1 MSKSRPAIPRSRFAA
16 SLPPAGQWWGG
27 AVAWAL
33 AMAASFL
40 LSTTLFGRAS
50 GSHVAT
56 LTALYALGGLLGWTV
71 AVPLIRFSGHGRT
84 APTVFS
90 AWFLLLGIT
99 TIAATSALFAL
110 QYRLFYAHWHAPFPS
125 RIWVYQFIFTSASAL
140 YQFAVLGL
148 RHFLPTAFVLLLAL
162 GILMARSNR

>member
-1 MSKSRPAIPRSRFAA
+1 VNEAGPATIRSRFAA

-27 AVAWAL
+27 AMAWAL
-33 AMAASFL
+33 AMAMSFL
-40 LSTTLFGRAS
+40 LSTTLFGHAN
-50 GSHVAT
+50 GSHGVT
-56 LTALYALGGLLGWTV
+56 LTLLYALGGLLGWAV
-71 AVPLIRFSGHGRT
+71 AVPLIRFSGLGRT

-90 AWFLLLGIT
+90 AWFLLLGLT
-99 TIAATSALFAL
+99 TIASTAGLFAL

-148 RHFLPTAFVLLLAL
+148 RHFLPAAFLILLAL
-162 GILMARSNR
+162 AVLMARRNR